1 MEFQLNGN
9 EFIPLNAL
17 LKMMNIAQTGG
28 HANVMITNEEVLVN
42 GEIETAKRKKIRVG
56 DRVEAQGTT
65 ITVVA

>member
-42 GEIETAKRKKIRVG
+42 GEIETAKRKKIRIG

>member
-42 GEIETAKRKKIRVG
+42 GEIETAKRKKIRQG
-56 DRVEAQGTT
+56 DQVEALGQT
-65 ITVVA
+65 IQVVA

>member
-65 ITVVA
+65 ITVMA